1 MMKSNWK
8 NSKLY
13 VFATLKRDFRRYF
26 ISVVYVVRN
35 TCHRMQGDIVHKTFF
50 VRWKTN
56 KCKLKY
62 GQIALLVT
70 YFINNYLSV
79 FVRAK
84 KSKHLPARY
93 RLSFN

>member
-50 VRWKTN
+50 CEMKNKQMYIEIWTN
-56 KCKLKY
+56 CIVGNIFY
-62 GQIALLVT
+62 
-70 YFINNYLSV
+70 
-79 FVRAK
+79 
-84 KSKHLPARY
+84 
-93 RLSFN
+93 